1 MEILQAEVEKEL
13 RLVNSI
19 IREAI
24 SHGGDL
30 GGSYSTNGENLNNV
44 IMAYLRARN
53 LDNQYTTDATV
64 YGDYS
69 EPTIGRIPDGGEGF
83 IYLDD

>member
-1 MEILQAEVEKEL
+1 MEVLQADVEKEL

-53 LDNQYTTDATV
+53 LDNQYTR
-64 YGDYS
+64 YHHHLKLLF
-69 EPTIGRIPDGGEGF
+69 RIVF
-83 IYLDD
+83 QQ

>member
-1 MEILQAEVEKEL
+1 MEVLQAEIEKEL

-19 IREAI
+19 ICEAI

-30 GGSYSTNGENLNNV
+30 GGSYSTNGENLNDA
-44 IMAYLRARN
+44 IMAYLKVRN
-53 LDNQYTTDATV
+53 LDNQYTTDATF

-69 EPTIGRIPDGGEGF
+69 QPTIGRIPEGGNGF

>member
-1 MEILQAEVEKEL
+1 MEIIQAEIEKEL
-13 RLVNSI
+13 GLVNSI
-19 IREAI
+19 IREAV
-24 SHGGDL
+24 SHGGDS
-30 GGSYSTNGENLNNV
+30 GGSYSTNGENLNNA
-44 IMAYLRARN
+44 IMDYLKARN

-69 EPTIGRIPDGGEGF
+69 EPTIGRIPECGNGF